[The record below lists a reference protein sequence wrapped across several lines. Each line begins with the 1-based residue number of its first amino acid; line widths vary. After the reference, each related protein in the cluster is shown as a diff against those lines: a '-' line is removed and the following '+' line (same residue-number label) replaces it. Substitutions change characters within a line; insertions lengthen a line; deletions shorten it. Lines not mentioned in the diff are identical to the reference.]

1 MKTNTN
7 LVILFLV
14 ISSSIYGQTN
24 IERGEITDVRDGNK
38 YQTVTIN
45 NTIWLAE
52 NMKFKTENSYIL
64 IDNANRL
71 KSEGH
76 YYPME
81 ESEKVCPDG
90 YRIPIESEWEE
101 YVQILMELK
110 NVPMDSIEYISLTN
124 RQGSSKEMKNPIREL
139 TFFEEPNPLNLK
151 ATGIIQGN
159 KHLIDGAMSF
169 WSRKDGSNDLKYH
182 LHIEDNFYSNHS
194 HKHHIIARKKKK
206 RKFHIRCVKNIN

>member
-1 MKTNTN
+1 MKTNTI

-64 IDNANRL
+64 VDNTSSF
-71 KSEGH
+71 KSECH

-81 ESEKVCPDG
+81 ESEKVCPNG
-90 YRIPIESEWEE
+90 FRIPKESEWEE
-101 YVQILMELK
+101 YVKILMELK
-110 NVPMDSIEYISLTN
+110 NVPMDSIEYISLSN
-124 RQGSSKEMKNPIREL
+124 RQGSSKEMKNPISKL
-139 TFFEEPNPLNLK
+139 TFFEEPNPLNLE

-182 LHIEDNFYSNHS
+182 LHIEANLYSNHS

-206 RKFHIRCVKNIN
+206 RKFHIRCVKNNN